1 MPNATR
7 PRGPS
12 TAAPA
17 PPAAAAPAPRRASG
31 GPRSALLAALI
42 TVLAV
47 CGGDAVARVFPFGP
61 RHRAVNDLAN
71 QFVPFHAHLWD
82 LLHGRADGGLLL
94 DWQAGWGTS
103 FLPDYGT
110 YLSSPFAP
118 LVALLP
124 RGDVEYAVYAIT
136 VLKTAVAA
144 AAMTHLLRRTGP
156 GRWWWASALGAS
168 YALCGWSL
176 AEGTYNP
183 MWLDGL
189 IAFPLLCLVGE
200 WVRQGVRPVLGPLAV
215 AVCWVANF
223 YTAYMAT
230 IGAALVLAVRLTA
243 EHAPAGTAPA
253 RTTERGPGAAGAAAA
268 DAGPPGQGA
277 PAAAA
282 PGPTAP
288 GLRAP
293 GQAAPAGAAPAAAA
307 PAASADGGRRPAA
320 RGAVRVLLRA
330 GLTTGTGIALAAP
343 VLVPVFLGSRHAHP
357 GLVKE
362 FDPAPAT
369 DVLARL
375 LPVTYSF
382 ATPAAFVST
391 AVLLLVAALPFRR
404 EIPGRRRWAWAGLCP
419 AVAASLQWGP
429 THLVWH
435 AFATPNGSPYRQT
448 FVLAGVLVLAAWTGL
463 AHGPPG
469 RRALLGGVAVVAALS
484 LGALP
489 SPFLTPWA
497 LALTAAGL
505 AATAGALLLTRRR
518 RHGALAALLVVGT
531 VVGQAAATTAY
542 ADRERLARLDDYPPW
557 GDGQRRRA
565 AALAEA
571 DGWPAHRTDP
581 GLPRVAGNDPLL
593 LGGQGAAYYSSHT
606 PAVLT
611 ELMTALG
618 GGWTSRGRNLLSL
631 DNPVTDALFGVGAR
645 WRAGEVVRADP
656 SAPPLPLV
664 TVRPP
669 GPGPAYGPSPFRNQ
683 ELLLGAR
690 VYEAPRAGGACRV
703 GTEVFLWAPDATGT
717 AGLGRYE
724 TELLGGRPKRRAAL
738 TSLGVQERAE
748 ARPRI
753 PRGGTAEVRCLDRDR
768 LRAAVAALRGRAA
781 TGVEVRSDGLT
792 ATLPPGATG
801 TAVVAAPRIAGWRCE
816 GRPAG
821 AYGGLLAV
829 GIRPGATAV
838 RCAFHPPGLRAGLT
852 AGAAGTLLLA
862 LSWRLGTGSRRRA
875 GSRAGGRLEGPA
887 GGPAEGRAQGP
898 AGSRAEG
905 PAGSRTEGRAEG
917 PAGSRAEGR
926 T

>member
-17 PPAAAAPAPRRASG
+17 PPAAAAP
-31 GPRSALLAALI
+31 ALLAALI

-253 RTTERGPGAAGAAAA
+253 RTTERGTAAAGAAAA
-268 DAGPPGQGA
+268 DAGPPGQA
-277 PAAAA
+277 S
-282 PGPTAP
+282 
-288 GLRAP
+288 
-293 GQAAPAGAAPAAAA
+293 PAAAA

-463 AHGPPG
+463 ANGPPG
-469 RRALLGGVAVVAALS
+469 RRALLGGVAVVSALS

-505 AATAGALLLTRRR
+505 AATAGALLLTRRG

-753 PRGGTAEVRCLDRDR
+753 PRGGTAEVRCLDGDR

-816 GRPAG
+816 GRPAR

-829 GIRPGATAV
+829 DIRPGATAV

-887 GGPAEGRAQGP
+887 GGPAEDRAQGP
-898 AGSRAEG
+898 AGSRTEG
-905 PAGSRTEGRAEG
+905 QAGSRAEGRAES